1 MLQHS
6 RKSSGQKEPTDM
18 NAMSDE
24 YLRLAY
30 HCLKA
35 KDKSFNTDL
44 KTDFDA
50 PTKLCYFR
58 SHYSTLIQKIL
69 SINFVNF

>member
-1 MLQHS
+1 MRNDIYFSNAGKRTDAIVKGMLQHS

-50 PTKLCYFR
+50 PTK
-58 SHYSTLIQKIL
+58 
-69 SINFVNF
+69 